1 MKRRIHIELL
11 VTSGLAILLTL
22 TFAMFVFY
30 GLFRSQIIR
39 DLETD
44 ARVMKNMGV
53 FDDISRIAEKNGSIS
68 SEDLRITVVSPGG
81 DVLFDSS
88 ADAAVMENH
97 EDRPEIRT
105 ALEAGEGSGS
115 RRSETMDKNLFYYA
129 VRMENGN
136 VLRISR
142 EADSF
147 FAVFQNMLPT
157 VLEVSLVL
165 FVLSIFLSNYFTK
178 TLVGPIEEMA
188 RNISDPGQEVVYR
201 ELEPFVATI
210 RQQHDDIIKSAQMR
224 QEFTANVS
232 HELKTPLTAI
242 SGYAELIEHGMA
254 DADNSKRFAGE
265 IHKNSVRLLSLINDI
280 IQLSQ
285 LDGGKNHSEYAD
297 IDLYK
302 LAAEC
307 VDMLKMNARK
317 QNVTMKLCGKP
328 CTVYA
333 DRQLM
338 EELLYNLCDN
348 AIRYN
353 NRGGSVTVTVDEK
366 DGHVFLSIRDTGI
379 GIPTEH
385 QDRVFERFYRVD
397 KSRSKATGGTGLGLA
412 IVKHIVAQ
420 HGASISLESQA
431 GKGTEIRVEFSDVL
445 KRQMEER
452 AENA

>member
-53 FDDISRIAEKNGSIS
+53 FDDISRMAEKNGSIS

-88 ADAAVMENH
+88 ADAAAMENH

-129 VRMENGN
+129 GRMENGN

-188 RNISDPGQEVVYR
+188 RNISDPGQEVVY
-201 ELEPFVATI
+201 
-210 RQQHDDIIKSAQMR
+210 S
-224 QEFTANVS
+224 
-232 HELKTPLTAI
+232 
-242 SGYAELIEHGMA
+242 
-254 DADNSKRFAGE
+254 
-265 IHKNSVRLLSLINDI
+265 
-280 IQLSQ
+280 
-285 LDGGKNHSEYAD
+285 
-297 IDLYK
+297 
-302 LAAEC
+302 C
-307 VDMLKMNARK
+307 
-317 QNVTMKLCGKP
+317 
-328 CTVYA
+328 
-333 DRQLM
+333 
-338 EELLYNLCDN
+338 LLYT
-348 AIRYN
+348 
-353 NRGGSVTVTVDEK
+353 SP
-366 DGHVFLSIRDTGI
+366 SPRD
-379 GIPTEH
+379 
-385 QDRVFERFYRVD
+385 
-397 KSRSKATGGTGLGLA
+397 A
-412 IVKHIVAQ
+412 
-420 HGASISLESQA
+420 
-431 GKGTEIRVEFSDVL
+431 
-445 KRQMEER
+445 
-452 AENA
+452 

>member
-53 FDDISRIAEKNGSIS
+53 FDDISRMAEKNGSIS

-232 HELKTPLTAI
+232 HELKTPLTVI
-242 SGYAELIEHGMA
+242 LSNAELLEAAPLEDRPARWADNIRSEAGQMKSLVEEMLTLA
-254 DADNSKRFAGE
+254 RADNGVRPVAMEPVSLSDVATDCALAFEPVAFEAGKPLEERITADVTVVGDADRLRRLVLRF
-265 IHKNSVRLLSLINDI
+265 HRRQRLS
-280 IQLSQ
+280 
-285 LDGGKNHSEYAD
+285 GRG
-297 IDLYK
+297 
-302 LAAEC
+302 
-307 VDMLKMNARK
+307 RR
-317 QNVTMKLCGKP
+317 
-328 CTVYA
+328 
-333 DRQLM
+333 RQLQHFHRVQDHL
-338 EELLYNLCDN
+338 ER
-348 AIRYN
+348 IHP
-353 NRGGSVTVTVDEK
+353 VH
-366 DGHVFLSIRDTGI
+366 DGR
-379 GIPTEH
+379 
-385 QDRVFERFYRVD
+385 R
-397 KSRSKATGGTGLGLA
+397 
-412 IVKHIVAQ
+412 
-420 HGASISLESQA
+420 
-431 GKGTEIRVEFSDVL
+431 GKGR
-445 KRQMEER
+445 R
-452 AENA
+452 

>member
-53 FDDISRIAEKNGSIS
+53 FDDISRMAEKNGSIS

-88 ADAAVMENH
+88 ADAAAMENH

-165 FVLSIFLSNYFTK
+165 FVLSIFLSN
-178 TLVGPIEEMA
+178 
-188 RNISDPGQEVVYR
+188 
-201 ELEPFVATI
+201 
-210 RQQHDDIIKSAQMR
+210 
-224 QEFTANVS
+224 
-232 HELKTPLTAI
+232 
-242 SGYAELIEHGMA
+242 
-254 DADNSKRFAGE
+254 
-265 IHKNSVRLLSLINDI
+265 
-280 IQLSQ
+280 
-285 LDGGKNHSEYAD
+285 
-297 IDLYK
+297 
-302 LAAEC
+302 
-307 VDMLKMNARK
+307 
-317 QNVTMKLCGKP
+317 
-328 CTVYA
+328 
-333 DRQLM
+333 
-338 EELLYNLCDN
+338 
-348 AIRYN
+348 
-353 NRGGSVTVTVDEK
+353 
-366 DGHVFLSIRDTGI
+366 
-379 GIPTEH
+379 
-385 QDRVFERFYRVD
+385 
-397 KSRSKATGGTGLGLA
+397 
-412 IVKHIVAQ
+412 
-420 HGASISLESQA
+420 
-431 GKGTEIRVEFSDVL
+431 
-445 KRQMEER
+445 
-452 AENA
+452 

>member
-53 FDDISRIAEKNGSIS
+53 FDDISRMAEKNGSIS

-210 RQQHDDIIKSAQMR
+210 RQQHDDIIKKGAQMR

-254 DADNSKRFAGE
+254 DAENSKRFAGE

-307 VDMLKMNARK
+307 VDMLKDERQKAERDHEALRK
-317 QNVTMKLCGKP
+317 CQCHGVCGP
-328 CTVYA
+328 SA
-333 DRQLM
+333 HGGA
-338 EELLYNLCDN
+338 LYNLCDN

-366 DGHVFLSIRDTGI
+366 RRPCVPFH
-379 GIPTEH
+379 
-385 QDRVFERFYRVD
+385 
-397 KSRSKATGGTGLGLA
+397 
-412 IVKHIVAQ
+412 
-420 HGASISLESQA
+420 
-431 GKGTEIRVEFSDVL
+431 
-445 KRQMEER
+445 
-452 AENA
+452 

>member
-53 FDDISRIAEKNGSIS
+53 FDDMSRMAEKNGSIS

-88 ADAAVMENH
+88 ADAAAMENH

-178 TLVGPIEEMA
+178 TLVGPLRKWPGIFPIPA
-188 RNISDPGQEVVYR
+188 RRWYTGSW
-201 ELEPFVATI
+201 
-210 RQQHDDIIKSAQMR
+210 S
-224 QEFTANVS
+224 
-232 HELKTPLTAI
+232 PLWPP
-242 SGYAELIEHGMA
+242 SG
-254 DADNSKRFAGE
+254 S
-265 IHKNSVRLLSLINDI
+265 STTTS
-280 IQLSQ
+280 
-285 LDGGKNHSEYAD
+285 
-297 IDLYK
+297 
-302 LAAEC
+302 
-307 VDMLKMNARK
+307 
-317 QNVTMKLCGKP
+317 
-328 CTVYA
+328 
-333 DRQLM
+333 
-338 EELLYNLCDN
+338 
-348 AIRYN
+348 
-353 NRGGSVTVTVDEK
+353 
-366 DGHVFLSIRDTGI
+366 
-379 GIPTEH
+379 
-385 QDRVFERFYRVD
+385 
-397 KSRSKATGGTGLGLA
+397 
-412 IVKHIVAQ
+412 
-420 HGASISLESQA
+420 
-431 GKGTEIRVEFSDVL
+431 
-445 KRQMEER
+445 
-452 AENA
+452 

>member
-53 FDDISRIAEKNGSIS
+53 FDDISRMAEKNGSIS

-88 ADAAVMENH
+88 ADAAAMENH

-165 FVLSIFLSNYFTK
+165 FVLSIFLSNYFTNGK
-178 TLVGPIEEMA
+178 RQSNRGECIQACRFKYSVMEES
-188 RNISDPGQEVVYR
+188 RPGQYFPVEEDEHGTYIFNSKD
-201 ELEPFVATI
+201 LCMIDHIP
-210 RQQHDDIIKSAQMR
+210 
-224 QEFTANVS
+224 
-232 HELKTPLTAI
+232 
-242 SGYAELIEHGMA
+242 ELIEAGVSSLKIEGRMKSVYYVAAVVAAYRKAIDSYYESGAAYSVHPEWREELEKVSHRPYTTAFAFQDPDHSAQEYVKSQPEQPYDFIGLVLEQHKEN
-254 DADNSKRFAGE
+254 DTVKVQQRNYFKAGE
-265 IHKNSVRLLSLINDI
+265 VVECLTPAGDVFSVTIGRLTNK
-280 IQLSQ
+280 
-285 LDGGKNHSEYAD
+285 DGEEV
-297 IDLYK
+297 
-302 LAAEC
+302 AAAPHP
-307 VDMLKMNARK
+307 L
-317 QNVTMKLCGKP
+317 
-328 CTVYA
+328 
-333 DRQLM
+333 
-338 EELLYNLCDN
+338 EELTMITGQDLPPYTILRRR
-348 AIRYN
+348 A
-353 NRGGSVTVTVDEK
+353 RG
-366 DGHVFLSIRDTGI
+366 
-379 GIPTEH
+379 
-385 QDRVFERFYRVD
+385 
-397 KSRSKATGGTGLGLA
+397 
-412 IVKHIVAQ
+412 
-420 HGASISLESQA
+420 
-431 GKGTEIRVEFSDVL
+431 
-445 KRQMEER
+445 
-452 AENA
+452 

>member
-53 FDDISRIAEKNGSIS
+53 FDDISRMAEKNGSIS

-210 RQQHDDIIKSAQMR
+210 RAAARRHHKKRPDAPGVHSQR
-224 QEFTANVS
+224 V
-232 HELKTPLTAI
+232 PR
-242 SGYAELIEHGMA
+242 AEDAA
-254 DADNSKRFAGE
+254 DCHFR
-265 IHKNSVRLLSLINDI
+265 VR
-280 IQLSQ
+280 
-285 LDGGKNHSEYAD
+285 G
-297 IDLYK
+297 
-302 LAAEC
+302 
-307 VDMLKMNARK
+307 
-317 QNVTMKLCGKP
+317 
-328 CTVYA
+328 A
-333 DRQLM
+333 DR
-338 EELLYNLCDN
+338 
-348 AIRYN
+348 ARH
-353 NRGGSVTVTVDEK
+353 GGCGE
-366 DGHVFLSIRDTGI
+366 FQALRRRD
-379 GIPTEH
+379 P
-385 QDRVFERFYRVD
+385 
-397 KSRSKATGGTGLGLA
+397 
-412 IVKHIVAQ
+412 
-420 HGASISLESQA
+420 
-431 GKGTEIRVEFSDVL
+431 
-445 KRQMEER
+445 
-452 AENA
+452 